1 MTVHVDLHHFYG
13 LQAGGEDDA
22 AVVGVLRTSVVAYLY
37 RRGYVLHAAID
48 GRSYRSAENIR
59 PARSLVWLLG
69 NLGRI
74 LRVECNS
81 SNRRVSSPR
90 EVFDTKR
97 TYRLLPKEPGTLH
110 LSQSTRFRRAGKNS
124 SRSRR
129 RTKPH
134 RASRTW
140 YLLCRRRIHLMN
152 ARQVLCGMECKMYK
166 EDGGTHIANECSDSH
181 LRLGIFGA
189 QRLYPLNEANFRPS
203 APRPASLGVR

>member
-13 LQAGGEDDA
+13 LQACGEDDA

-37 RRGYVLHAAID
+37 RRGYVLHAAIE

-74 LRVECNS
+74 LRVECNR

-90 EVFDTKR
+90 AVFDTKSVLPLHAQYNIQ
-97 TYRLLPKEPGTLH
+97 TLLPKEPGRLH

-129 RTKPH
+129 KTKPH

-140 YLLCRRRIHLMN
+140 YLLCCRRIHLD
-152 ARQVLCGMECKMYK
+152 ECK
-166 EDGGTHIANECSDSH
+166 TSFA
-181 LRLGIFGA
+181 
-189 QRLYPLNEANFRPS
+189 
-203 APRPASLGVR
+203 